1 MKSRDDLISV
11 LNLGWETARRA
22 WRLLSPDVEFT
33 VDSVGTSGRDMDQVA
48 YDLRRLGYGKPAR
61 LAFSVAFIL
70 NGLASRTIEYDRDL
84 AEKASQIV
92 SILAEML
99 LELEATSQVTAQEPA
114 EIVELLQSRWGLV
127 LWTEDHAATELPRP
141 HFRLESPLKQA
152 TDEVLTGVAEISE
165 ALFVASESLL
175 HRAERDSDFPYL
187 PSLSRIHHLGTLI
200 RERLADHMPVKTVNT
215 AMVSGAVVNHVQG
228 NAEPEMIE
236 VRPEHEPDE
245 PELRLDETTPTESF
259 TAPSFG
265 VQGFLNRIP
274 NVLIIDESPFFRML
288 LTSAIESAGY
298 DTRVVESLLEVRQSD
313 DAAHWDLI
321 VCSANQIDGD
331 NAKLDWLQNCSCA
344 AVLLESTPSG
354 STSQEVAHVQRV
366 RRTDI
371 AGLMAMVKTILG
383 AGTREV
389 RLSA

>member
-22 WRLLSPDVEFT
+22 WRMLSPTGEFT

-127 LWTEDHAATELPRP
+127 LWTEDHAATALPRP
-141 HFRLESPLKQA
+141 HFRVEGTLKQA
-152 TDEVLTGVAEISE
+152 ADDVMTGVSEISE
-165 ALFVASESLL
+165 SLILASESLL
-175 HRAERDSDFPYL
+175 HRAESDGDFPYL
-187 PSLSRIHHLGTLI
+187 PSLSRIHHLGLLI
-200 RERLADHMPVKTVNT
+200 RDRLATHLPVDEIKT
-215 AMVSGAVVNHVQG
+215 AMVSGNVANLPQSMP
-228 NAEPEMIE
+228 ELEMIE
-236 VRPEHEPDE
+236 VLPENESSEPGVRLVEATTTE
-245 PELRLDETTPTESF
+245 PFAVT
-259 TAPSFG
+259 SFG
-265 VQGFLNRIP
+265 VQEFSNRVP

-298 DTRVVESLLEVRQSD
+298 ETQVVGSIFEARQSD
-313 DAAHWDLI
+313 GAARWDLV
-321 VCSANQIDGD
+321 VCSANQVAGD
-331 NAKLDWLQNCSCA
+331 DAKFDWLQGSSA
-344 AVLLESTPSG
+344 GAVLLESTPTNSI
-354 STSQEVAHVQRV
+354 SQEVGHVQRV

-371 AGLMAMVKTILG
+371 AGLLALVKSMLG
-383 AGTREV
+383 PGTRDI

>member
-22 WRLLSPDVEFT
+22 WRLLAPDVEFT

-70 NGLASRTIEYDRDL
+70 NGLASRTIEDDRDL

-114 EIVELLQSRWGLV
+114 DIVELLQSRWGLV
-127 LWTEDHAATELPRP
+127 LWTEDHAAPGLPRP
-141 HFRLESPLKQA
+141 HFRVESPLKQA
-152 TDEVLTGVAEISE
+152 ADEVLTGVAEISD
-165 ALFVASESLL
+165 ALILASESLL
-175 HRAERDSDFPYL
+175 HRAESDGDFPYL
-187 PSLSRIHHLGTLI
+187 PSLSRIHHLGMLI
-200 RERLADHMPVKTVNT
+200 RDRLAAHLPVKT
-215 AMVSGAVVNHVQG
+215 AMVSGAVENHTQCVSQ
-228 NAEPEMIE
+228 PEMIE
-236 VRPEHEPDE
+236 VLPENESSEPGV
-245 PELRLDETTPTESF
+245 RLVETTTTEPF
-259 TAPSFG
+259 TATSLG
-265 VQGFLNRIP
+265 VQAFANRIP

-298 DTRVVESLLEVRQSD
+298 ETQVVGSILEARQSD
-313 DAAHWDLI
+313 GAANWDLI
-321 VCSANQIDGD
+321 LCSANQIAGD
-331 NAKLDWLQNCSCA
+331 DAKFDWLQSSSA
-344 AVLLESTPSG
+344 GAILLESNLTS
-354 STSQEVAHVQRV
+354 SNSQEDGHVQRV
-366 RRTDI
+366 PRADI
-371 AGLMAMVKTILG
+371 AGLLAVVKSMLG
-383 AGTREV
+383 PGTRDI